1 MDNKERI
8 EKIKELMI
16 ECYMDESIDTYEKR
30 DKLKDDL
37 KNLAIISYYQGYNK
51 IKSIEQDIE
60 DKDN

>member
-30 DKLKDDL
+30 DKLKDEL
-37 KNLAIISYYQGYNK
+37 KNLAIISY
-51 IKSIEQDIE
+51 
-60 DKDN
+60 